1 MQSNQIKTGLGLTE
15 PDNDEMDNIKNLV
28 GDAGTFLTRAVQV
41 SDSSYSIV
49 HPWDV
54 SIRTKARLRE
64 LALWPEE
71 AA

>member
-1 MQSNQIKTGLGLTE
+1 
-15 PDNDEMDNIKNLV
+15 MDNIKNLV

-49 HPWDV
+49 HAWDV
-54 SIRTKARLRE
+54 STRTKARLRE